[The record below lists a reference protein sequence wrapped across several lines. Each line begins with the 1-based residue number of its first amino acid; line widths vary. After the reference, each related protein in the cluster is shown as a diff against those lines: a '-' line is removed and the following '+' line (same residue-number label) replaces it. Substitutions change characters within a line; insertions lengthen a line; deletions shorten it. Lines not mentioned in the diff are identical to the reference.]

1 VIKPMTG
8 AVDMVQSSFAGL
20 ESLAS
25 PSSRQVR
32 VRDPRYIDPAGVI
45 TPYSWHKSMG
55 RRFVHESFEGRY
67 ANYGYISHVSEEI
80 EGGRVRMIFVLQR
93 RVLVLHAQG
102 KGSLNTVKI
111 EKEIDSHRL
120 EGLRM
125 VPGKGIELWYTG
137 SGAVMVSC
145 HDRNVSRLSAL
156 LGDLIAM
163 HQRSRRSRIASSSKC
178 YFPDR
183 SMVNR
188 MTQRVLSTPK
198 KQPKLHQSVLRE
210 VWENQRYIPWVGF
223 TQRLLPTDRSPWS
236 SGDGHNGVA
245 EVRSIR
251 PSPGWRWIGD
261 WVVDSTHNTDEDGW
275 QYATDFP
282 SPFVG
287 RYNKMRHFVRRRRW
301 TRQQEAIE
309 PPE

>member
-1 VIKPMTG
+1 
-8 AVDMVQSSFAGL
+8 
-20 ESLAS
+20 
-25 PSSRQVR
+25 
-32 VRDPRYIDPAGVI
+32 
-45 TPYSWHKSMG
+45 
-55 RRFVHESFEGRY
+55 
-67 ANYGYISHVSEEI
+67 
-80 EGGRVRMIFVLQR
+80 
-93 RVLVLHAQG
+93 
-102 KGSLNTVKI
+102 
-111 EKEIDSHRL
+111 
-120 EGLRM
+120 
-125 VPGKGIELWYTG
+125 
-137 SGAVMVSC
+137 
-145 HDRNVSRLSAL
+145 
-156 LGDLIAM
+156 
-163 HQRSRRSRIASSSKC
+163 
-178 YFPDR
+178 
-183 SMVNR
+183 MVNR

-236 SGDGHNGVA
+236 SGDGQNGVA